1 METIV
6 FAPATFNLAETT
18 RMIEVENNLKD
29 AGHCIF
35 FGFSKTYKH
44 LIEDAGFTFYLLKP
58 IFTLEQEKQIIK
70 VDQMKSIRHPFTFK
84 IVQERIENELAFY
97 QKKQPK
103 VIVTGTNITAFL
115 SARIYKV
122 PLIYIKP
129 FALTREQL
137 SLYDAPAPHQLTQK
151 IIPTNFIWS
160 ICKKIFLHT
169 KWKPYALKRVA
180 KKYGL
185 TLPKYTID
193 LLSGEL
199 DLLTTHPT
207 FISEVPLSK
216 NMRIVGPI
224 YARFDLEIPD
234 FIKKVIQVA
243 KANKVKVIYVSM
255 GSSGNKKMILKLL
268 NILNRLDCVVIAP
281 VKHFITGDSNEN
293 NFGKNIYLT
302 ELLPAHLISKEV
314 DLSIIHGGE
323 GTIQT
328 ACTSGKP
335 FIGVG
340 LQYEQE
346 LNIRYCEQFGNALS
360 VRPNEIKYHK
370 IVTTLQKISSK
381 RYSQKAI
388 EMKTL
393 MTIDGAKNAAEIIK
407 AEYL

>member
-1 METIV
+1 METII

-18 RMIEVENNLKD
+18 RMIEVANYLKD
-29 AGHCIF
+29 EAHCVF

-44 LIEDAGFTFYLLKP
+44 LIEDAGFTFYLLNP
-58 IFTLEQEKQIIK
+58 IFTLKQEKQLIK

-84 IVQERIENELAFY
+84 IVEERVKNELAFY

-103 VIVTGTNITAFL
+103 AIITGTNITAFL

-137 SLYDAPAPHQLTQK
+137 SLHDAPAPKQLTQK

-160 ICKKIFLHT
+160 ICKKIILHT
-169 KWKPYALKRVA
+169 RWKPYALKRVA
-180 KKYGL
+180 ENFGL

-199 DLLTTHPT
+199 DLLTTHPM
-207 FISEVPLSK
+207 FISEVPLPR

-224 YARFDLEIPD
+224 YARLDLELPRP
-234 FIKKVIQVA
+234 IKKVIQVA
-243 KANKVKVIYVSM
+243 KANKVKLIYLSM

-268 NILNRLDCVVIAP
+268 NILTKLDCVVIAP
-281 VKHFITGDSNEN
+281 VKHFITGDSSGN
-293 NFGKNIYLT
+293 NFGENIYLT

-323 GTIQT
+323 GTVQT
-328 ACTSGKP
+328 ACLSGKP
-335 FIGVG
+335 FIGIG

-346 LNIRYCEQFGNALS
+346 LNIWYCEQFGNALT
-360 VRPNEIKYHK
+360 VRPNEIKDHK
-370 IVTTLQKISSK
+370 IINTLHKIFSRK
-381 RYSQKAI
+381 YSQKAI
-388 EMKTL
+388 EMKQL
-393 MTIDGAKNAAEIIK
+393 MDIVGAKNAAEIIK
-407 AEYL
+407 TEYL

>member
-1 METIV
+1 METII

-18 RMIEVENNLKD
+18 RMIEVANYLKD
-29 AGHCIF
+29 EAHCVF

-44 LIEDAGFTFYLLKP
+44 LIEDAGFTFYLLNP
-58 IFTLEQEKQIIK
+58 IFTLKQEKQLIK

-84 IVQERIENELAFY
+84 IVEERVKNELAFY

-103 VIVTGTNITAFL
+103 AIITGTNITAFL

-137 SLYDAPAPHQLTQK
+137 SLHDAPAPKQLTQK

-160 ICKKIFLHT
+160 ICKKIILHIR
-169 KWKPYALKRVA
+169 WKPYALKRVS
-180 KKYGL
+180 KNYGL

-199 DLLTTHPT
+199 DLLTTHPM
-207 FISEVPLSK
+207 FISEVPLPR

-224 YARFDLEIPD
+224 SACLDLELPRP
-234 FIKKVIQVA
+234 IKKVIQVA
-243 KANKVKVIYVSM
+243 KANKVKLIYLSM

-268 NILNRLDCVVIAP
+268 NILTTLDCVVIAP
-281 VKHFITGDSNEN
+281 VKHLITGDSSGN
-293 NFGKNIYLT
+293 NFGENIYLT

-323 GTIQT
+323 GTVQT
-328 ACTSGKP
+328 ACLSGKP
-335 FIGVG
+335 FIGIG

-346 LNIRYCEQFGNALS
+346 LNIWYCEQFGNALT
-360 VRPNEIKYHK
+360 VRPNEIKDHK
-370 IVTTLQKISSK
+370 IINTLHKIFSRK
-381 RYSQKAI
+381 YSQKAI
-388 EMKTL
+388 EMKQL
-393 MTIDGAKNAAEIIK
+393 MDIVGAKNAAEIIK
-407 AEYL
+407 TEYL